1 MDISHHYIEQGE
13 GYPLILLHGNGEN
26 GDYFSNQIKVFALDY
41 HVFAPDTRGHG
52 KTPRGNQ
59 PFTIRQ
65 FAEDLLHFMDAH
77 KLQQAH
83 ILGFSDGA
91 NIAMVF
97 AINYP
102 NRVNKL
108 ILNGGNL
115 NSKGVKRSVQ
125 LPIELGYRVAS
136 AFAEKSP
143 KASSKAELLGLMVNE
158 PDIKAEDLKKIQSP
172 TLVIAGTKDLI
183 LEAHTKLIANSIP
196 NAELAFIQGSHFVAN
211 KNPQAFNER
220 VLQFLGR

>member
-1 MDISHHYIEQGE
+1 MDISHHYIEEGK

-26 GDYFSNQIKVFALDY
+26 SDYFSNQIKVFALDY

-115 NSKGVKRSVQ
+115 NPRGVKRSVQ